1 MWERRTVLSSSRRL
15 PSLATA
21 IETIMNDCKD
31 QSLPS
36 SDYAGLINSGMTCY
50 MNSLL
55 QILYMTPEFRQ
66 KVYSLHTSQSH
77 SLSIPYQLQLLFARM
92 QLQSGKSADTEGLW
106 RSFQWD
112 WEQVS
117 QQQDAIEFCQEL
129 FEALEVSLTDT
140 EEKRIISDVFKGVL
154 IGYVRCQGCL
164 RSSTQQEPFQD
175 LSLPVHSGSIAR
187 TVH

>member
-1 MWERRTVLSSSRRL
+1 MS
-15 PSLATA
+15 PS
-21 IETIMNDCKD
+21 E
-31 QSLPS
+31 
-36 SDYAGLINSGMTCY
+36 YAGLVNSGMTCY

-55 QILYMTPEFRQ
+55 QILYMTPEFRT
-66 KVYSLHTSQSH
+66 KVYSLRPAPP
-77 SLSIPYQLQLLFARM
+77 LSIPYQLQLLFARM
-92 QLQSGKSADTEGLW
+92 QLQRRKSQDTEGLW

-129 FEALEVSLTDT
+129 FEALEASLTDS

-154 IGYVRCQGCL
+154 VGYVRCKGCL
-164 RSSTQQEPFQD
+164 RCSTQQEPFQD

-187 TVH
+187 LVSSCRTL